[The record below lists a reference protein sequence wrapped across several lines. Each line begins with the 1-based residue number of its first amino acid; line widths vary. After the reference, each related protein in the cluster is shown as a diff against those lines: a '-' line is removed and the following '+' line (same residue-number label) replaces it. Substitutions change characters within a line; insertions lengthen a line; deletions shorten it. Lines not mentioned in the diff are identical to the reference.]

1 MAAADD
7 RLEVTGG
14 DVVVGADRSIDG
26 STGGTTY
33 GGVGSWRVS
42 ARCGADLSIIGEVT
56 RCHVPVQRSRTAYLL
71 LRFGAGPVDSRT
83 TKVVFTL
90 CCSP

>member
-1 MAAADD
+1 MSERDLK
-7 RLEVTGG
+7 RIEVLTEVLAGRRTVVSEAGG
-14 DVVVGADRSIDG
+14 RAGCA
-26 STGGTTY
+26 
-33 GGVGSWRVS
+33 
-42 ARCGADLSIIGEVT
+42 ADLSIIGEVT
-56 RCHVPVQRSRTAYLL
+56 RCHVTVQRSRTAYLL